1 MKEENSIMSPRRKA
15 PGSPQAW
22 LVRAKSNL
30 AVAMGEK
37 TEEIFWEDL
46 CFNAQQAA
54 EKAIKAVFQHKGI
67 LFRYVHDLEELI
79 TALEKNGVT
88 IPATVK
94 DAEALTQYALET
106 RYPGESESVD
116 EEEYQRA
123 LELAEAVVR
132 WAEERLSEK
141 GDS

>member
-1 MKEENSIMSPRRKA
+1 MPQSRIA
-15 PGSPQAW
+15 PGTPQEW

-30 AVAMGEK
+30 AVARGEK

-54 EKAIKAVFQHKGI
+54 EKAIKAVFQKEGI

-79 TALEKNGVT
+79 TTLEKNGVV

-94 DAEALTQYALET
+94 EAETLTQYALET
-106 RYPGESESVD
+106 RYPGDSEAVD
-116 EEEYQRA
+116 EEEYRHA
-123 LELAEAVVR
+123 LSLAETVVR
-132 WAEERLSEK
+132 WAEEMLSEK
-141 GDS
+141 EEAKSDNND